1 MEKDIRS
8 ISSDEWQTY
17 LNQNIQLT
25 LVDGQTLNGF
35 LSSVDNRQVYLQIAG
50 IDQDRAF
57 GYDGYGY
64 GGGFPGGGYGGY
76 GGYGYGGY
84 PGGSYGSFGYGYPGG
99 GYGGYGYPGV
109 GYGGYGGGYPG
120 GYGYGGGYGGFG
132 QIAFPLAA
140 VSALSLLN

>member
-50 IDQDRAF
+50 INQDRAF

-64 GGGFPGGGYGGY
+64 GGGFPGAGYGGY
-76 GGYGYGGY
+76 GGY
-84 PGGSYGSFGYGYPGG
+84 PGGGYGSFGYGYPGG

-140 VSALSLLN
+140 ISALSLLN